1 MRPIKLP
8 KGGQGIDEGTVVEW
22 IKSPGDPV
30 EADEPIALYETEKM
44 TSEIAADRDGVLLER
59 TVEEGETVPVG
70 TTLGYV
76 DEGDETSADSPEE
89 AANRTA
95 STAGPDASVR
105 APPTARRLARERGV
119 DVDEVAR
126 ATGSS
131 RVGVDDVERYVDGDA
146 RDRPPRSEPGP
157 ERESGDG
164 ADPDEGIRGS
174 PWARVLADRRGTTI
188 DAVGRT
194 VGTDRVR
201 AADVRAYADRSD
213 ESDAGTDAHE
223 APARSTADPRTVR
236 ETVPISGSRR
246 VMFDR
251 MELTNEYASTTTVAR
266 VDVTALLDLYD
277 RLKEAWESI
286 SLTAFV
292 VRAAALTL
300 PDYGPLNAEIDGDA
314 LRVFDSIDVGFAVD
328 TDRALL
334 VPTIRD
340 ADERTLRELSSEID
354 RLAAAARDGS
364 LDADALEGGTFTVSN
379 AGSLGAY
386 LNTPR
391 INPPQT
397 AILGACAVFDEAGVV
412 DGEVRPRKMMHLTLT
427 YDHRVVEGATAVEF
441 LQEVEALLESPERLL
456 S

>member
-1 MRPIKLP
+1 
-8 KGGQGIDEGTVVEW
+8 
-22 IKSPGDPV
+22 
-30 EADEPIALYETEKM
+30 
-44 TSEIAADRDGVLLER
+44 
-59 TVEEGETVPVG
+59 
-70 TTLGYV
+70 
-76 DEGDETSADSPEE
+76 
-89 AANRTA
+89 
-95 STAGPDASVR
+95 
-105 APPTARRLARERGV
+105 
-119 DVDEVAR
+119 
-126 ATGSS
+126 
-131 RVGVDDVERYVDGDA
+131 
-146 RDRPPRSEPGP
+146 
-157 ERESGDG
+157 
-164 ADPDEGIRGS
+164 
-174 PWARVLADRRGTTI
+174 
-188 DAVGRT
+188 
-194 VGTDRVR
+194 
-201 AADVRAYADRSD
+201 
-213 ESDAGTDAHE
+213 
-223 APARSTADPRTVR
+223 
-236 ETVPISGSRR
+236 
-246 VMFDR
+246 MFDR

-314 LRVFDSIDVGFAVD
+314 LRVFDSIDIGFAVD